1 MKGDMSVVSRMENGE
16 RPFRSGFD
24 VASLED
30 LGARITNLVTD
41 SRAIRPGD
49 TFVAYPGE
57 NLDGRKYIPQAIA
70 AGASSVLWDRAR
82 FAWDSNWK
90 VPNLPVNA
98 LRSAA
103 GVIADHVYGHPSDK
117 LWLIGITG
125 TNGKTSCSHWI
136 AQAMTALGTR
146 TAIIGTLGNGFPGEL
161 APGANTTP
169 DAVLLQKEM
178 AIRLKQ
184 GARAVAMEVSSHGIA
199 QDRINGSTFAVALLT
214 NLSRDHFDYHGSMEA
229 YAAAKARL
237 FLWPGLKHAVL
248 NLDDPFGVELS
259 RKLEGAPMEVIGF
272 GFDEY
277 FARVPPRKC
286 AENMKVMRGLNL
298 KADSRGLSFDVEFG
312 SRKAELRA
320 KVIGRFNA
328 SNLLGVLATLVA
340 SGFELQ
346 QAVEALA
353 TACPVAGRMEQLG
366 GGERPLVVIDYAH
379 TPDALEK
386 VLTTVREIVESAGRA
401 KPGAFA
407 GRIICVFGC
416 GGNRDRGKRRLM
428 GEVATRLA
436 DEVVIT
442 SDNPRKEDSGA
453 IIREIRAGVSR
464 DNYRIEEDRAKA
476 IWSAIREARMGD
488 VVVIAG
494 KGHETCQE
502 INGRKHPFSDI
513 DEAREAISASG
524 GH

>member
-1 MKGDMSVVSRMENGE
+1 MIALPSLNGRRPRPSR
-16 RPFRSGFD
+16 FD
-24 VASLED
+24 FASLEE
-30 LGARITNLVTD
+30 LGVRITDLVTD

-70 AGASSVLWDRAR
+70 AGASSVLWDSAG
-82 FAWDSNWK
+82 FVWDSTWK

-136 AQAMTALGTR
+136 AQAMMALGTR

-178 AIRLKQ
+178 ATRLKQ
-184 GARAVAMEVSSHGIA
+184 GARAVAMEVSSHGIV
-199 QDRINGSTFAVALLT
+199 QERINGSTFAVALLT
-214 NLSRDHFDYHGSMEA
+214 NLSRDHFDYHRSMEA

-259 RKLEGAPMEVIGF
+259 RKLRDAPVEIIGY
-272 GFDEY
+272 GFDES
-277 FARVPPRKC
+277 FTHVPPDGR
-286 AENMKVMRGLNL
+286 AENMKVMQGLNL
-298 KADSRGLSFDVEFG
+298 KVDSRGLSFDVEFG
-312 SRKAELRA
+312 SQKAELRA

-328 SNLLGVLATLVA
+328 SNLLGVLATLAA
-340 SGFELQ
+340 SGVELQ
-346 QAVEALA
+346 DAVKALA
-353 TACPVAGRMEQLG
+353 TVRPVAGRMEQLG
-366 GGERPLVVIDYAH
+366 GGEQRLVVVDYAH

-386 VLTTVREIVESAGRA
+386 VLAAVREIVESAGGAA
-401 KPGAFA
+401 KPAAFT

-416 GGNRDRGKRRLM
+416 GGNRDRGKRPLM

-476 IWSAIREARMGD
+476 IRSAIREARAGD
-488 VVVIAG
+488 VVIIAG
-494 KGHETCQE
+494 KGHETYQE
-502 INGRKHPFSDI
+502 INGRKLPFSDI
-513 DEAREAISASG
+513 DQARQALAASG